1 MAEPFFVD
9 LSKPK
14 EHVQNDSHCTVD
26 LNVSPSEHRSENN
39 SEDLD
44 SEVLQGMERSLF
56 HYIINVFRNHYD
68 MQESI
73 AGSDVTNRLQS
84 NEICCSE
91 TSFLHDNPHK
101 SVDCR

>member
-1 MAEPFFVD
+1 MFRMTAIV
-9 LSKPK
+9 L
-14 EHVQNDSHCTVD
+14 
-26 LNVSPSEHRSENN
+26 LINVSPSEHRSENN

-44 SEVLQGMERSLF
+44 SEVLQ
-56 HYIINVFRNHYD
+56 
-68 MQESI
+68 
-73 AGSDVTNRLQS
+73 GSDVTNRLQS